1 MTDTRPTPDALRVLC
16 AGDLFI
22 RADALADAARGLGP
36 DVRTTTWESRW
47 PDEAFRSV
55 DGVHEAAGPPGTL
68 AEAARDAHV
77 LLTHLAP
84 VTAEVIAAATDLR
97 VIGVTRGG
105 PVNVDLAAATARGI
119 PVVYLPGR
127 NLEAVAEYVIG
138 VVIALTR
145 NIVAGARDLDAGRW
159 DARWYRFERTG
170 PQLQTATVGLVG
182 LGAIGSRVATLL
194 AAFGTTVLA
203 ADPYADPDAARA
215 AGARLVPLAEL
226 LASSDVISVH
236 ARLTDDTRGMIGA
249 EALAAV
255 KPGAYLVN
263 TARGELVDETA
274 VLHALEDGRLRG
286 AALDVFHPE
295 PPAPDHPLLGRPDVL
310 PTPHL
315 AGASREVAL
324 ESIDRVCREVG
335 DWLRGEPIAHC
346 ANPGW
351 AAQGSP
357 A

>member
-1 MTDTRPTPDALRVLC
+1 MTDTRPPAALRVLC

-22 RADALADAARGLGP
+22 RADALAEAASRLGGN
-36 DVRTTTWESRW
+36 VRTSTWESRW
-47 PDEAFRSV
+47 PDEPFRSV
-55 DGVHEAAGPPGTL
+55 DGVHEAAGDPAAL
-68 AEAARDAHV
+68 AEAAADATV

-84 VTAEVIAAATDLR
+84 VTAQVIDAAADLR

-105 PVNVDLAAATARGI
+105 PVNVDLPAATARGI

-145 NIVAGARDLDAGRW
+145 NIAAGARDLSAGRW
-159 DARWYRFERTG
+159 DAQWYRFERTG
-170 PQLQTATVGLVG
+170 PQLRTATVGLVG

-194 AAFGTTVLA
+194 SAFGTTVLA
-203 ADPYADPDAARA
+203 ADPYADAAAAEA

-226 LASSDVISVH
+226 LASSDVISLH
-236 ARLTDDTRGMIGA
+236 ARLTDDTRAMIDA
-249 EALAAV
+249 DALAHCR
-255 KPGAYLVN
+255 PGAYLVN
-263 TARGELVDETA
+263 TARGELVDEA
-274 VLHALEDGRLRG
+274 ALLHALEEGRLRG

-295 PPAPDHPLLGRPDVL
+295 PPAPDHPLLARPDVL

-324 ESIDRVCREVG
+324 ESIDRVTREVG
-335 DWLRGEPIAHC
+335 DFLRGEPIAHC
-346 ANPGW
+346 ANPDW
-351 AAQGSP
+351 AGRR
-357 A
+357 

>member
-1 MTDTRPTPDALRVLC
+1 MTRPPTGPLQILC

-22 RADALADAARGLGP
+22 RADALAEAARRLGQE
-36 DVRTTTWESRW
+36 VRATTWESQW
-47 PDEAFRSV
+47 PDEPFRSV
-55 DGVHEAAGPPGTL
+55 DGVREAAGDPATL
-68 AEAARDAHV
+68 AAAAQDAHV

-84 VTAEVIAAATDLR
+84 VTAEVIEAGAQLR
-97 VIGVTRGG
+97 VVGVTRGG
-105 PVNVDLAAATARGI
+105 PVNVDLDAATARGI

-145 NIVAGARDLDAGRW
+145 NIVAGAHDLTAGRW
-159 DARWYRFERTG
+159 DAQWYRFERTG
-170 PQLQTATVGLVG
+170 PQLRTATVGLVG

-194 AAFGTTVLA
+194 SAFGTTVLA
-203 ADPYADPDAARA
+203 FDPHTDPATARA
-215 AGARLVPLAEL
+215 TGARLVSMAEL
-226 LASSDVISVH
+226 LASSDVISLH
-236 ARLTDDTRGMIGA
+236 ARLTDDTRGMIGTA
-249 EALAAV
+249 ALAAC

-274 VLHALEDGRLRG
+274 VLHALDTGQLRG

-324 ESIDRVCREVG
+324 ESIDRVTREVG
-335 DWLRGEPIAHC
+335 DWLRGQPIVNC
-346 ANPGW
+346 ANPDW
-351 AAQGSP
+351 AEQVTRP
-357 A
+357 

>member
-1 MTDTRPTPDALRVLC
+1 MADTRVPGDPVRVLC

-22 RADALADAARGLGP
+22 RADALAEAAAGLGT
-36 DVRTTTWESRW
+36 DVHTTTWESRW
-47 PDEAFRSV
+47 PDEPFRSV
-55 DGVHEAAGPPGTL
+55 DGVREAAGDPAGL
-68 AEAARDAHV
+68 AAAAADATV

-84 VTAEVIAAATDLR
+84 VTAEVIEAATGLR

-105 PVNVDLAAATARGI
+105 PVNVDLPAATARGI

-145 NIVAGARDLDAGRW
+145 NIAAGARDLSAGRW

-182 LGAIGSRVATLL
+182 LGAIGSRVAALL
-194 AAFGTTVLA
+194 SAFGSTVLA
-203 ADPYADPDAARA
+203 HDPYADADAARA
-215 AGARLVPLAEL
+215 AGVRLVGLEEL
-226 LASSDVISVH
+226 LASSDVISLH
-236 ARLTDDTRGMIGA
+236 ARLTDDTRMMIDAG
-249 EALAAV
+249 ALALCR
-255 KPGAYLVN
+255 PGTYLVN
-263 TARGELVDETA
+263 TARGELVDEAA
-274 VLHALEDGRLRG
+274 VLQALEEGRLRG

-295 PPAPDHPLLGRPDVL
+295 PPGADSPLLGRPDVL

-324 ESIDRVCREVG
+324 ESIARVTSEVG
-335 DWLRGEPIAHC
+335 DFLRGGPVAHC
-346 ANPGW
+346 ANPDWEG
-351 AAQGSP
+351 QR
-357 A
+357 